1 MQHDLYHSRLRLA
14 LPVAPGLLPV
24 VLAARL
30 QPVLPVVVRVLV
42 PHHLTEALLLHGL
55 TAAARRFALL
65 RQAAV
70 PVPLRLLAVRAL
82 LHQAVVVIPVLTRRA
97 AALRRAGVQRQDVL
111 RVATRRAAVQRQADP
126 LGLHV
131 PLLRAV
137 PLLQHALRVV
147 VVVVE
152 SNPVR

>member
-1 MQHDLYHSRLRLA
+1 VQHDLYHSRLRLA
-14 LPVAPGLLPV
+14 LPVALGLLPV
-24 VLAARL
+24 VPAARL

-70 PVPLRLLAVRAL
+70 PVPLRLPAVPAL
-82 LHQAVVVIPVLTRRA
+82 LPQAVVVIAVLTRRA
-97 AALRRAGVQRQDVL
+97 AAPRRAGVQRQGVL
-111 RVATRRAAVQRQADP
+111 RVATRRAVVQRQADP
-126 LGLHV
+126 PGLHV

-137 PLLQHALRVV
+137 LPLQHALRVAV
-147 VVVVE
+147 VAVE
-152 SNPVR
+152 SNLVR